1 VVEVVNDLLVL
12 NFRVVVAVEVQV
24 AILISKVAQVVQV
37 LLSSVIKVHKEL

>member
-1 VVEVVNDLLVL
+1 MVEVVNDLLVL